1 MNSDFPRIL
10 TLLRKERGISQ
21 KQAATELG
29 VSQALLSH
37 YEKGIRE
44 CGLDFVVRV
53 SDFYGVSCDYLLGK
67 SPDPGRKELVKPAEA
82 ADLSKDANQHG
93 ILFSAMRMLLAMT
106 DRIGSKKL
114 SSFIDSYFSAAIYR
128 MFRQVYRVHPR
139 NEESLFTISAPRA
152 DLWSRQQMEEAAMET
167 AILAQDSCNEHLLSP
182 EERERA
188 VLTTEIL
195 TSLYGTDGNEML
207 RLIHQ
212 EEEKLKNRLP

>member
-67 SPDPGRKELVKPAEA
+67 SPDPGRKEPVKPVETEIIPE
-82 ADLSKDANQHG
+82 KDTRHQS
-93 ILFSAMRMLLAMT
+93 LFSALRMLFAMT
-106 DRIGSKKL
+106 DRIGNQKL
-114 SSFIDSYFSAAIYR
+114 SDYLESYFSAAAYR
-128 MFRQVYRVHPR
+128 MFRQIYRIHPR
-139 NEESLFTISAPRA
+139 NEESLFTVPAPRA
-152 DLWSRQQMEEAAMET
+152 DLRAEQRMEQAVMET
-167 AILAQDSCNEHLLSP
+167 AILAQDSCGEHLLTQ
-182 EERERA
+182 EQRERA

-195 TSLYGTDGNEML
+195 TSVYGTDGSDML

-212 EEEKLKNRLP
+212 EEEKLKK